1 MIERTSERILNFMK
15 KDANKKYKLHE
26 ICEKLN
32 IRDGIARRALSNLMY
47 HKEIDSI
54 VEGANRCFYIR
65 GR

>member
-1 MIERTSERILNFMK
+1 MK